1 MQRGSTVPLSKL
13 IRNQRGI
20 VLLYLVIFF
29 ILIGVLVSAGVR
41 KFGSTVS
48 LSKTNDTKAELER
61 DVQMITAWAVKS
73 GKLPALAQYPAV
85 FGGTTAP
92 QDSWGRP
99 VVYIFDNNLTDTNTG
114 GLCGRTST
122 AISLTSGQ
130 VVPNVALLLL
140 SSADTEKPKSTLN
153 GSLITGSFAVT
164 VNPSTIIVTD
174 TSDRDLV
181 RWVTL
186 DELKAKAGCAGSTQG
201 SLKILN
207 NELPKACAGDAA
219 YQATMVAHGGVPAYT
234 WSLIAQSA
242 APWASILI
250 NPVTG
255 GLSPNPRITSTPGN
269 YNVTL
274 RLADT
279 LTSIQR
285 SYPVNVGILGSCS
298 SVCALD
304 AGCSSACYA
313 DAACRAACTADAG
326 CAAACPAC
334 VTP

>member
-1 MQRGSTVPLSKL
+1 VPLSKL
-13 IRNQRGI
+13 IQNKRGI

-61 DVQMITAWAVKS
+61 DVKIIIAWAVKS
-73 GKLPALAQYPAV
+73 GKLPTLAQYPGV
-85 FGGTTAP
+85 FGGTTSP

-122 AISLTSGQ
+122 SISLTSGQ

-140 SSADTEKPKSTLN
+140 SGADTEKPKSTLN

-186 DELKAKAGCAGSTQG
+186 DELKAKAGCAGATQG
-201 SLKILN
+201 TLIILN
-207 NELPKACAGDAA
+207 NELPNACKRKTYAGSIIAD
-219 YQATMVAHGGVPAYT
+219 GGVPPYT
-234 WSLIAQSA
+234 LYSTS
-242 APWASILI
+242 
-250 NPVTG
+250 
-255 GLSPNPRITSTPGN
+255 GLPIDIKNSKTKNIFGTSTTASTTATTPAWKT
-269 YNVTL
+269 YPVSVTVI
-274 RLADT
+274 DSVGT
-279 LTSIQR
+279 KVQR
-285 SYPVNVGILGSCS
+285 SYSFKLMTSC
-298 SVCALD
+298 
-304 AGCSSACYA
+304 
-313 DAACRAACTADAG
+313 
-326 CAAACPAC
+326 P
-334 VTP
+334 